1 MSFATNVNPYADKTS
16 PNENP
21 SDEELLSILRGY
33 LGSQDLMTVTKKTAR
48 EAVTKYFPKADL
60 SSKKEFLNKSIDDIL
75 TSE

>member
-1 MSFATNVNPYADKTS
+1 MTLTAMPY
-16 PNENP
+16 
-21 SDEELLSILRGY
+21 R
-33 LGSQDLMTVTKKTAR
+33 TAR

>member
-33 LGSQDLMTVTKKTAR
+33 LGSQDLMTVTKK
-48 EAVTKYFPKADL
+48 
-60 SSKKEFLNKSIDDIL
+60 
-75 TSE
+75 